1 MKKKRRK
8 VKHDTCMVA
17 LFKKNTQS
25 LHLRIQMLHRR
36 GVSGVSHRRTH
47 HKLVQTPPV
56 CFHHLFINKTCVLHY
71 FPRSQDGSALFVIHS
86 PSEPIRQGLSSCLL
100 HTAGKWI
107 SIYGSVSL
115 IVAHSFLSGPQSTSQ
130 AEPEMG

>member
-1 MKKKRRK
+1 MNEEKKKESKTRHMYGCSLQE
-8 VKHDTCMVA
+8 KHTEFAFEDP
-17 LFKKNTQS
+17 
-25 LHLRIQMLHRR
+25 QMLHRR
-36 GVSGVSHRRTH
+36 GVSKRRRTR